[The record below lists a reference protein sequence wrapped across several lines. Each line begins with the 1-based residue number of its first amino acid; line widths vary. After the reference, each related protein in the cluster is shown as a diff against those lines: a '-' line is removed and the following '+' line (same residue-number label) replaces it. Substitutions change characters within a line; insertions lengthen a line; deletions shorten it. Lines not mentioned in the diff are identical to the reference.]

1 MAATSPLLAAL
12 AQPNYRRYASGNA
25 LSLVGT
31 WVQRVAVGWLTWE
44 LTHSATW
51 LGIIAIVDLA
61 PAIVMGPLGGAIA
74 DRNSPLRITFIT
86 QVLAMIAAGLL
97 TVVTALGLMTAPVLA
112 LIVFFHGLAM
122 SFNQPARLALVYSL
136 VDRQHLPS
144 AIALNSV
151 VFNTARF
158 IGPAIAGAALVYSG
172 PALAFGINTV
182 SFITFLIA
190 LSRIKLE
197 PKVRDRAKSTDS
209 LWADIRD
216 GASYAFSHANIG
228 PLLLFAAVISVS
240 ARSYVELLPGFADT
254 VLQGGAATLAILS
267 SAMGIGAVVF
277 GLWLGNRRNAKPT
290 IRFVAGCFALLALT
304 VLGFAFSTSVVLST
318 LLVSISGGFMTMA
331 GVSMQTYL
339 QLNVDAHYRARL
351 MSLYGII
358 VRAAPALGALLI
370 GGIADFIGL
379 SWPVAGGAIVALVA
393 ALLLFSKDRR

>member
-1 MAATSPLLAAL
+1 MAANSPLLAAL

-25 LSLVGT
+25 LSLIGT

-74 DRNSPLRITFIT
+74 DRHSPLRITFVT
-86 QVLAMIAAGLL
+86 QVLAMLAAGLL
-97 TVVTALGLMTAPVLA
+97 TVVTAIGAMTAPVLA

-190 LSRIKLE
+190 LSRIQLE
-197 PKVRDRAKSTDS
+197 PRIRDRATTDDS

-228 PLLLFAAVISVS
+228 PLLVFAAIISVS
-240 ARSYVELLPGFADT
+240 VALTRNSYRGFRTRCCRRSGNARYPFIGDGNRC
-254 VLQGGAATLAILS
+254 GGVRTLA
-267 SAMGIGAVVF
+267 
-277 GLWLGNRRNAKPT
+277 R
-290 IRFVAGCFALLALT
+290 
-304 VLGFAFSTSVVLST
+304 
-318 LLVSISGGFMTMA
+318 
-331 GVSMQTYL
+331 
-339 QLNVDAHYRARL
+339 
-351 MSLYGII
+351 
-358 VRAAPALGALLI
+358 
-370 GGIADFIGL
+370 
-379 SWPVAGGAIVALVA
+379 
-393 ALLLFSKDRR
+393 